1 MINFDD
7 YTLEQLQALSIVL
20 QSVIRARQHAAKRE
34 VSRTILEMANT
45 HDIDIEDLLR
55 AKKALASQTRPA
67 TAKYA
72 NPNNPSETW
81 SGRGRNPLWAK
92 HYVQNGGNL
101 DDCLINKAG

>member
-7 YTLEQLQALSIVL
+7 YTLEQLQALSIDL

-45 HDIDIEDLLR
+45 HDIDIEDLIR
-55 AKKALASQTRPA
+55 AKKELSSQARST

-72 NPNNPSETW
+72 NPNDPSETW
-81 SGRGRNPLWAK
+81 SGRGRHPQWAK
-92 HYVQNGGNL
+92 TYTENGGNL
-101 DDCLINKAG
+101 DDCLIKKAG

>member
-7 YTLEQLQALSIVL
+7 YTLEQLQALSIDL

-67 TAKYA
+67 SAKYA